1 MGECGVVQEK
11 VEESIKEEKEKIE
24 KATGTTVEEST
35 YEYID
40 KKVETSEFVVDM
52 VSLQRNKDA
61 VVTGIEAVT
70 KIIDQFTVELETD
83 AEITCASFIT
93 LSEELLQ
100 LITDN
105 SDTVQTKSADI
116 LGKVGSKITGCSE
129 DDKTKITTM
138 KTTYESTKT
147 EIEIH
152 IAIIEED
159 IAFTSEISIF
169 DNVGLEELG
178 VATVAPDGSAVA
190 KDSLSLSVADET
202 ESLIVVDIIQL
213 EKKIDAIE
221 KSLTKIETVTTVTT
235 TESNAISSEKF
246 ERLVITLLE
255 LIKSTKSDED
265 AEEIQEISIII
276 ITSTVEVLTE

>member
-40 KKVETSEFVVDM
+40 TKVETSEFVVNM

-93 LSEELLQ
+93 LSEELLL

-129 DDKTKITTM
+129 DDKTTITTL
-138 KTTYESTKT
+138 KTSYESTKT
-147 EIEIH
+147 EIEIQ

-159 IAFTSEISIF
+159 IAFISEISIF
-169 DNVGLEELG
+169 ENIGLEELG

-202 ESLIVVDIIQL
+202 ETLIVVDIIQIV
-213 EKKIDAIE
+213 KRI
-221 KSLTKIETVTTVTT
+221 
-235 TESNAISSEKF
+235 
-246 ERLVITLLE
+246 
-255 LIKSTKSDED
+255 
-265 AEEIQEISIII
+265 
-276 ITSTVEVLTE
+276 